1 MNDMSNIDMIARTMN
16 YELHAEQFD
25 IPMFNFMTREKNDN
39 PQIIFI
45 ATGNNFIEQLVSD
58 GPIKDGEFES
68 RIDLVISNVKKA
80 SVNIETNFYH
90 YRDYSNGIFNYK
102 LYFQDM
108 IIPTNEGKKIIR
120 TINAFFVEPKM
131 HDFYQFSLSVGPYDM
146 STETLKPGVF
156 DLENDKI
163 TLTLSNYMKELLDN
177 LKYKN

>member
-1 MNDMSNIDMIARTMN
+1 
-16 YELHAEQFD
+16 
-25 IPMFNFMTREKNDN
+25 
-39 PQIIFI
+39 
-45 ATGNNFIEQLVSD
+45 
-58 GPIKDGEFES
+58 
-68 RIDLVISNVKKA
+68 
-80 SVNIETNFYH
+80 
-90 YRDYSNGIFNYK
+90 
-102 LYFQDM
+102 M

-131 HDFYQFSLSVGPYDM
+131 HDFYQFSLSIGPYDM